1 MALTKDNFTDLW
13 PEVKK
18 TLGPKDEDFINAGDF
33 VSEALE
39 FYGKDEEITKTVD
52 LFFEIC
58 KKKFNDDEAKPADD
72 VPPTPKRTKSPKPSP
87 KPSKQPKAGTAK
99 AASKYDSLENKECIQ
114 VLLARRF
121 AKLHG
126 MKFNAE
132 VKDKA
137 INILNALQKAIIN
150 HDIRKEGFG
159 RLSAY
164 APEMRKMQAILV
176 KMANMPAD
184 ASRDVVIKD
193 IEDFRRVARAE
204 GGKTSAA
211 AMRSFQRL
219 STKKEVSKKEAETTL
234 AKVDKVISRDE
245 AGNYADTLAEMR
257 DALVAFIAGDTKTI
271 EAREQVLDGISA
283 LVDPSKKKA

>member
-1 MALTKDNFTDLW
+1 MKLTISNFTELY
-13 PEVKK
+13 PKVKHR
-18 TLGPKDEDFINAGDF
+18 LNEDAIKQCDTAL
-33 VSEALE
+33 VALE
-39 FYGKDEEITKTVD
+39 FYDEDPDFKKQVD
-52 LFFEIC
+52 FAIDFANSILASQG
-58 KKKFNDDEAKPADD
+58 DEPT
-72 VPPTPKRTKSPKPSP
+72 PTPKTTPKTTPQPSP

-114 VLLARRF
+114 VKLARRF

-164 APEMRKMQAILV
+164 APEMRKMQTILV

-219 STKKEVSKKEAETTL
+219 STKKEVRKKEAETTL
-234 AKVDKVISRDE
+234 ARVAKVISRDE
-245 AGNYADTLAEMR
+245 AGNYADTLAAMR
-257 DALVAFIAGDTKTI
+257 AALVAFIAGDTKTI

>member
-1 MALTKDNFTDLW
+1 
-13 PEVKK
+13 
-18 TLGPKDEDFINAGDF
+18 
-33 VSEALE
+33 
-39 FYGKDEEITKTVD
+39 
-52 LFFEIC
+52 
-58 KKKFNDDEAKPADD
+58 
-72 VPPTPKRTKSPKPSP
+72 
-87 KPSKQPKAGTAK
+87 
-99 AASKYDSLENKECIQ
+99 
-114 VLLARRF
+114 
-121 AKLHG
+121 
-126 MKFNAE
+126 
-132 VKDKA
+132 
-137 INILNALQKAIIN
+137 
-150 HDIRKEGFG
+150 
-159 RLSAY
+159 
-164 APEMRKMQAILV
+164 MQTILV